1 MACKQAPSKAG
12 EKFGEQSKPTRAK
25 KMKRK
30 ELGKQSEWG
39 RVREPVNVAFDA
51 NLLLVI
57 GLSQFNQEGNIRTV
71 KIEY

>member
-1 MACKQAPSKAG
+1 
-12 EKFGEQSKPTRAK
+12 
-25 KMKRK
+25 MKRK

-39 RVREPVNVAFDA
+39 RVREPVNVVFDA

-57 GLSQFNQEGNIRTV
+57 GLSQFSREGNIRTV